1 MTRKRRT
8 VTELELQGYRLT
20 TAEILYRLPDHQD
33 LLQAYVWQNYDLAPR
48 YPVLE
53 RFLAFWRSN
62 LDGPLHSVRI
72 ATAPLFQPRGARH
85 ARHLLTIQ

>member
-1 MTRKRRT
+1 MSRQRQT

-20 TAEILYRLPDHQD
+20 TAEILYRLPDHLT
-33 LLQAYVWQNYDLAPR
+33 LLQSYVWQNYDLAPR

-53 RFLAFWRSN
+53 RFLAYWRRE

-72 ATAPLFQPRGARH
+72 ATAPIFKPRSMRH
-85 ARHLLTIQ
+85 ARHELTLH